1 MFEPPVP
8 PAPFC
13 LFLDFDGTLVEL
25 CDHPGAVVVPADLRA
40 TLAALAERLDGALAL
55 VSGRSVADLATR
67 IAPLQLPLGGV
78 HGLER
83 LGADGRRL
91 DNGNCPPSLEAAK
104 RAVHELVTADPR
116 LFAEDKG
123 SAVALHYRMAPDRG
137 GDVETWMRHQCQ
149 RIGPP
154 ARLQYGKAVV
164 ELVLGEGT
172 KADAVSDFLAETPFR
187 DRNPIFV
194 GDDTTDEPAL
204 QRVNELGGVAIHV
217 GDRGDTC
224 APYRLPDVAAVHD
237 WLRRLIQRPDT
248 TLATKT

>member
-1 MFEPPVP
+1 MTEPPVLP
-8 PAPFC
+8 TPFC

-25 CDHPGAVVVPADLRA
+25 CDHPGAVFVPADLRA
-40 TLAALAERLDGALAL
+40 TLGALSDCLDGALAL

-91 DNGNCPPSLEAAK
+91 DNGNSAQSLEAAK
-104 RAVHELVTADPR
+104 SAVHELVTADPR

-123 SAVALHYRMAPDRG
+123 SAVAVHYRMAPDRAS
-137 GDVETWMRHQCQ
+137 DVEAWMRQQCQ

-154 ARLQYGKAVV
+154 ARLQCGKAVV
-164 ELVLGEGT
+164 ELVLGEAT
-172 KADAVSDFLAETPFR
+172 KADTVSDFLAEPPFR
-187 DRNPIFV
+187 ERCPVFV

-204 QRVNELGGVAIHV
+204 QRVNELGGVAVHV

-237 WLRRLIQRPDT
+237 WLRRLSPIVS
-248 TLATKT
+248 